1 MSNATEQSVIGALL
15 LAPETF
21 RAVEDLLTGEMF
33 TRQVHRTLFYEI
45 GDMVAAGEPVDA
57 VTLAER
63 LERSGHGRD
72 IGAYAVQVCSQTP
85 SAANIRAYAQLVRD
99 DWTRQQMRAV
109 GERIASLD
117 GDATEVLDAAL
128 SELMRLSHTSQ
139 RHEYSLRDAMSMA
152 YADMQATRERGGKIP
167 GVPSGIDKLDAI
179 LGGWHDSDLIVV
191 GSRPAMGKTSL
202 LLNFSDAAGL
212 TYAHGIVSAE
222 QPAVQIAGRVMS
234 LASGVAASQMRAGT
248 VADEDYGKLHATIK
262 ALIARR
268 VFIYDRSAPTIGEVC
283 RIARKW
289 HHQHGIK
296 ALFVDYI
303 QRIESDKG
311 DRKHERVGD
320 VARQLKNLA
329 RDLNVPV
336 IALGQVNR
344 DVERREDKRPHM
356 GDLSDSSEIEKEADQ
371 IIMLYRDEVYTPD
384 SEHAGTAELL
394 IEKNRH
400 GPTGFVR
407 CKWEAETMRFS
418 NLGGGHA

>member
-1 MSNATEQSVIGALL
+1 MSQATEQSVIGALL
-15 LAPETF
+15 IAPESF
-21 RAVEDLLTGEMF
+21 RAVEDVLTGEMF
-33 TRQVHRTLFYEI
+33 TRTDHRTLFYAI
-45 GDMVAAGEPVDA
+45 GDMVSAGQPVDVITVGEWIA
-57 VTLAER
+57 DTRIASYVIDLAKNT
-63 LERSGHGRD
+63 H
-72 IGAYAVQVCSQTP
+72 

-109 GERIASLD
+109 GERIAEMSGDPGEILD
-117 GDATEVLDAAL
+117 SAL

-212 TYAHGIVSAE
+212 SYAHGIVSAE
-222 QPAVQIAGRVMS
+222 QPALQIAGRVMS

-248 VADEDYGKLHATIK
+248 VADEDYAKLHATIK
-262 ALIARR
+262 ALIARK
-268 VFIYDRSAPTIGEVC
+268 VFIYDRSAPSIGEVC

-296 ALFVDYI
+296 ALLVDYI
-303 QRIESDKG
+303 QRIEGGAG
-311 DRKHERVGD
+311 DRKHEKVGD

-329 RDLNVPV
+329 RDLNIPV
-336 IALGQVNR
+336 IALGQVGR
-344 DVERREDKRPHM
+344 DVEKREDKRPHM

-371 IIMLYRDEVYTPD
+371 IIMLYRDEVYEPE
-384 SEHAGTAELL
+384 SEHKGTAELL

-407 CKWEAETMRFS
+407 CAWLAETMRFA
-418 NLGGGHA
+418 NLGVAA